1 MWMEISFLC
10 LLPKLVECNEEESEN
25 RRLAASNAKKWGC
38 WLIRSRELTKII
50 TDNILSVSADGLSSF
65 SFLRVWIDQWG
76 GQGSLFHTLFTI
88 LKTCNYRNQDDDIS
102 VASFVSRIG
111 SITQRFLDS
120 LIWKERRSYHIVRL
134 IALSSS
140 SVIAFSLFTYWRD
153 FIIDTVHSQD
163 IHTIV
168 LFEGPCLPGSINC
181 PSFAWT
187 DQSKRSFSF
196 LRSLSHQHQ
205 YHYHDSFHDP
215 FYQSLAN
222 SSIPDG

>member
-1 MWMEISFLC
+1 MWMEISFPC
-10 LLPKLVECNEEESEN
+10 LLPKLVDMSVTKKRVRTEGLLLPTQKNE
-25 RRLAASNAKKWGC
+25 AADS
-38 WLIRSRELTKII
+38 SVQE
-50 TDNILSVSADGLSSF
+50 TDKNHHRHYNVSFKQMAFPAF

-76 GQGSLFHTLFTI
+76 GQGSLFLTLFTI
-88 LKTCNYRNQDDDIS
+88 IKTYNYRNQDDDIS

-120 LIWKERRSYHIVRL
+120 DDHTIRL

-168 LFEGPCLPGSINC
+168 LFESPCLPGSINC

-196 LRSLSHQHQ
+196 LRSLSHQYR
-205 YHYHDSFHDP
+205 YHGNVKLHDSL
-215 FYQSLAN
+215 YQSLAN